1 MAKDIDVLIERG
13 DKQLAEAHK
22 LIADH
27 KNNSRSHLF
36 DVLGREI
43 KELEYKLAQMKTL
56 VKNATK
62 RTSKIN
68 YMQEGLLSVTN
79 RIGVELEFVEE
90 VYANHNAANKT
101 ANELIEFGEK
111 LVTQAKA
118 EIAKHQGHDHFA
130 VRSLEYEVRDIERAI
145 KSLQAH
151 SPVPGKFNYT
161 EQTLVRHEKTL
172 RALLARLQQH

>member
-90 VYANHNAANKT
+90 VLASRNAANNLFSAPTLASRAQRTVQPKNLKLCMET
-101 ANELIEFGEK
+101 PLGGRTCANG
-111 LVTQAKA
+111 
-118 EIAKHQGHDHFA
+118 
-130 VRSLEYEVRDIERAI
+130 S
-145 KSLQAH
+145 S
-151 SPVPGKFNYT
+151 VPIG
-161 EQTLVRHEKTL
+161 TLSGNTSG
-172 RALLARLQQH
+172 